1 MFTGFIEAVNDS
13 GNQEAIQL
21 NGFIELIRR
30 N

>member
-1 MFTGFIEAVNDS
+1 MFTGFIEAVNDRA
-13 GNQEAIQL
+13 NQEAIQL